1 MSYCGISHYCCSSEE
16 EGVVSQSSD
25 RRSSPILRRGVRRRQ
40 HSVYLMCH
48 AGVRCEKKLG
58 PHNWI
63 RHIIAPM
70 CSCTNTIFYTKY
82 ITSSFQI
89 QLRYN
94 PPNHLQV
101 VPQYDHDDGSKIT
114 LWKKVAQIFFSYISC
129 WIRKF
134 QTFWAIYLFFPPT
147 IITSAQTGQF
157 TSSGTTCRWFGGI
170 SHPFNTSSE
179 QLAWKVGKNWIIH
192 WLRVY
197 FFFRTDSTNSYI
209 APGCLKPSCKAEQ
222 YAISLSWLVILVNH
236 S

>member
-1 MSYCGISHYCCSSEE
+1 M
-16 EGVVSQSSD
+16 SQSSD

-58 PHNWI
+58 PHNCI

-70 CSCTNTIFYTKY
+70 FSCTNIIFYTKY

-94 PPNHLQV
+94 PPIWRNISSIQYKFGATGLKSGKKLNHSLIA
-101 VPQYDHDDGSKIT
+101 S
-114 LWKKVAQIFFSYISC
+114 
-129 WIRKF
+129 
-134 QTFWAIYLFFPPT
+134 LFF
-147 IITSAQTGQF
+147 F
-157 TSSGTTCRWFGGI
+157 T
-170 SHPFNTSSE
+170 
-179 QLAWKVGKNWIIH
+179 
-192 WLRVY
+192 
-197 FFFRTDSTNSYI
+197 TDSTNSYI